1 MSNNNDSGMNDETK
15 KKIDEVISHLVDVY
29 ETDEEDIRCHGLM
42 WPHEAEVS
50 FYMAGIRRALAMLK
64 AI

>member
-15 KKIDEVISHLVDVY
+15 KKIDEVISHLAGVY
-29 ETDEEDIRCHGLM
+29 DAEDIPYYGLM
-42 WPHEAEVS
+42 LPHECEIS
-50 FYMAGIRRALAMLK
+50 FYMAGIREALAMLK